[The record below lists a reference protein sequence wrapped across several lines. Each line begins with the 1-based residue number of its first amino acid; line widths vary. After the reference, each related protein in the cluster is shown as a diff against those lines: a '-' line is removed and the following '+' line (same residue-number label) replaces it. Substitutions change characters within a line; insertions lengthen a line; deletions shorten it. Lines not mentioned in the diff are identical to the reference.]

1 MNLKHSTKQ
10 KSTRRQLLE
19 KGGGGRER
27 RVREEEEGK
36 RGGQGRRRVRE
47 EGEGGGQGR
56 RRANSNHVVVQAAS
70 SSRCTYRLAD
80 SERVHMLE
88 TICIYST
95 VALALVDHTHT
106 QWV

>member
-1 MNLKHSTKQ
+1 M
-10 KSTRRQLLE
+10 R
-19 KGGGGRER
+19 
-27 RVREEEEGK
+27 EEGK
-36 RGGQGRRRVRE
+36 RGGQGRRKVREEGKGGGQGRRRVRE